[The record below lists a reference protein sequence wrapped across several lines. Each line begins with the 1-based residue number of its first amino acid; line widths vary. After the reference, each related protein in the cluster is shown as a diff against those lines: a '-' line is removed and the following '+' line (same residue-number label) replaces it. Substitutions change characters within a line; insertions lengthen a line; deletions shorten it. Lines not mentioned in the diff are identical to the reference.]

1 MEAIEFITLND
12 NLPFAVALGV
22 MAMVGAISALGL
34 DFEQADGA
42 DGIDLPL
49 LDWLNPGR
57 MPMLAGLTV
66 LLCVYG
72 VLGLAGQQAF
82 MALAG
87 HTADALPAGVAALLP
102 TALATR
108 PLNRGLARIMPRDET
123 SAITVHQLIGRRGR
137 IEIGTARAGFPARAR
152 FVDDHGQMH
161 MLMVEPSDAA
171 KELPMDEEVLL
182 VSIDGGIGR
191 AVAVEPTPFIQ
202 V

>member
-1 MEAIEFITLND
+1 MEAIGFITLND
-12 NLPFAVALGV
+12 NLPFAVALAV

-34 DFEQADGA
+34 DFDQADGA

-72 VLGLAGQQAF
+72 VLGLAGQQTF
-82 MALAG
+82 MALMG
-87 HTADALPAGVAALLP
+87 HTADALPAGIAALLP
-102 TALATR
+102 AGLATR
-108 PLNRGLARIMPRDET
+108 PINRGLARIMPRDET
-123 SAITVHQLIGRRGR
+123 SAITIHQLIGRRGR

-161 MLMVEPSDAA
+161 MLMVEPTDSA
-171 KELPMDEEVLL
+171 KELPMDEEILL

-191 AVAVEPTPFIQ
+191 AIAVEPTPFIQ

>member
-12 NLPFAVALGV
+12 NLPFAVALAV

-34 DFEQADGA
+34 DFDQADGA

-72 VLGLAGQQAF
+72 ILGLAGQQAF
-82 MALAG
+82 MALMG
-87 HTADALPAGVAALLP
+87 HTADALPAGIAALLP
-102 TALATR
+102 AGLATR
-108 PLNRGLARIMPRDET
+108 PINRCLARIMPRDET
-123 SAITVHQLIGRRGR
+123 SAITIHQLIGRRGR
-137 IEIGTARAGFPARAR
+137 IEIGTARTGFPARAR

-161 MLMVEPSDAA
+161 MLMVEPTDSA
-171 KELPMDEEVLL
+171 KELPMDEEILL

-191 AVAVEPTPFIQ
+191 AIAVEPTPFIQ